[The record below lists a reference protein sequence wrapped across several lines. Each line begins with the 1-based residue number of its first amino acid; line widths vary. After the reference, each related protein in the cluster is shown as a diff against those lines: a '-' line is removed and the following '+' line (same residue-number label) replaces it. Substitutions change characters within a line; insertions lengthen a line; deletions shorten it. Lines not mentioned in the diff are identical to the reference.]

1 MKKQVY
7 YLLFTLIL
15 LIFTSSC
22 SSHISTN
29 LDKKNFQEYFS
40 AATVEIYQHEQ
51 DIPTHH
57 QFIGVVEGQDCQ
69 EKAHH
74 AKPDK
79 INART
84 KARQQAYKK
93 QANGIVFT
101 ACAELSHEELTQ
113 LSKSSDAQQCYALTI
128 CYGKAYVVDTKIEA
142 K

>member
-1 MKKQVY
+1 MLKFV
-7 YLLFTLIL
+7 FTLVFFCL
-15 LIFTSSC
+15 LTNC
-22 SSHISTN
+22 SSSVSTN

-40 AATVEIYQHEQ
+40 AATVEVYQHEQ

-113 LSKSSDAQQCYALTI
+113 LSQSSDTQQCYALTI
-128 CYGKAYVVDTKIEA
+128 CYGKAYIVDAETNTGNQQ
-142 K
+142 